1 MSEAGAPGLRRN
13 SRANLERLLGEMIER
28 PEQRAELAAEIDRDF
43 GEDRAVMV
51 LDMSGFSR
59 TTQSLG
65 IVFFLPMIH
74 QMRLI
79 ALPAVTANG
88 GRIVK
93 AVADNLYSL
102 FESAPAAVAAAQ
114 EIIRGLEAAN
124 LRLPE
129 ERRLYASIGI
139 GYGRML
145 IIDGNDLFGNEVN
158 LASKLGEDVADQGE
172 ILLTE
177 AARAQVAE
185 TGIPTRDE
193 IASISGIRFA
203 YHALA

>member
-1 MSEAGAPGLRRN
+1 VSEAEAPGLRRN

-28 PEQRAELAAEIDRDF
+28 PEAQAGLAAEIDRDF

-59 TTQSLG
+59 TTERFG
-65 IVFFLPMIH
+65 ITFFLPMIH
-74 QMRLI
+74 QMKLI
-79 ALPAVTANG
+79 ALPAVRAHR
-88 GRIVK
+88 GRVVK

-114 EIIRGLEAAN
+114 EIMRGLKAAN

-139 GYGRML
+139 GYGRIL
-145 IIDGNDLFGNEVN
+145 NIEGDDLFGNEVN
-158 LASKLGEDVADQGE
+158 LASKLGEDVADLGE

-185 TGIPTRDE
+185 TGIRTRE
-193 IASISGIRFA
+193 ETASISGIRFA
-203 YHALA
+203 YYALA